1 MLELRNIVK
10 DYVSGNNVTHALKGI
25 SVNFRRNEFVSILGQ
40 SGCGKTTTL
49 NIIGGLDRYTK
60 GNLLINGK
68 STKQYKDRDWD
79 TYRNHSIG
87 FVFQTY
93 NLIAHQNIL
102 KNVELALTISG
113 VSREERK
120 QRAYQVLKI
129 VGLEG
134 MEKKKPNQLSGGQCQ
149 RVAIARAL
157 INNPEILLAD
167 EPTGAL
173 DSETSVQ
180 IMDLLKEV
188 ASDRLVIMVTHNPD
202 LANKYSTRI
211 ITMSDGLLTS
221 DSNPFDG
228 KEEKTLKKLENS
240 QENAENSELKEIS
253 KFKKGKK
260 KKSSMSLLTSMGLS
274 LSNLLSKMKRT
285 VLVTIAGSIGIIG
298 VSAVLGVSRGVK
310 DYIKDLQNDMLSS
323 YPLSIAEESV
333 DYTALITGLNNQ
345 NNREKF
351 KFDPNDPKVGVDS
364 MISYLMD
371 TYSDLTNVKTN
382 TIDEKMLDFI
392 DKMPKDD
399 VGAIKYN
406 YAIDPTNNIFGK
418 WKDQKSNKEDYISF
432 NGLTQRYIAELLTVD
447 GFKEYATFVD
457 LFTSFMNELPDDDEY
472 ILNQYDVITKD
483 PYSTN
488 EDDLVLVVD
497 KDTTLTDVVLAQ
509 IGVFDHD
516 SFLNIATCALEE
528 QKLKKDPEFEK
539 LPKEEKDAAIAKV
552 RDENKYDREF
562 SYDDLLGREFFYFPQ
577 NTIYSATKQ
586 DIADDKVNISL
597 NFAIYDGGVLDKFIT
612 LSFQSYLGYKLLFG
626 TMIERD
632 GTDYIT
638 KNIACVNNEISFDA
652 SKKIISKKDLAGT
665 WYAFDTNDLRT
676 LDINNMM
683 ALASAVQ
690 FSFDASF
697 VDDPETDVIEYI
709 TKMDTISRFMDPE
722 TPITPIET
730 DESWTETPDPVKGYK
745 YDAVADDAWIK
756 NPGSVHGIKMKIS
769 SILRLKDSK
778 NFGSLSRGLYYSKAF
793 GTKYINDSKNAVVT
807 NAIKDHINQKA
818 SHATEFND
826 AYVTF
831 SYYDHSDKE
840 MKYDG
845 YASSLNG
852 DLSSTFSDYMSAFTG
867 SNSAETNAVHLRS
880 LCGYKAIAKND
891 EEGEYD
897 HSEFKFLPR
906 EISIYPKS
914 FDAKDSITNYL
925 DRWNSDEVLTL
936 NDGVSDKEFRKVE
949 RDDLTYSDTISLIV
963 SVIDTFINA
972 ITIALVVF
980 TSLSLVVSCFMIAVI
995 TYISVVERIKEI
1007 GVIRSLGGRKGDVA
1021 SLFIVETMMTGLF
1034 SGVFGIVI
1042 TYILQIIVNAI
1053 LLAKFGL
1060 AIMNLT
1066 IWTALM
1072 MIGISVALSV
1082 LSGLVPSQSAAH
1094 KDPVVALRSNE

>member
-10 DYVSGNNVTHALKGI
+10 DYVSGNNITHALKGI
-25 SVNFRRNEFVSILGQ
+25 SVNFRKNEFVSILGQ

-93 NLIAHQNIL
+93 NLITHQNIL

-113 VSREERK
+113 VSKAERRE
-120 QRAYQVLKI
+120 RAYQVLKI

-173 DSETSVQ
+173 DSETSIQ

-188 ASDRLVIMVTHNPD
+188 AADRLVIMVTHNPD

-221 DSNPFDG
+221 DSNPYDG
-228 KEEKTLKKLENS
+228 KVEKTEEKPAKTAEKP
-240 QENAENSELKEIS
+240 ENSELKKI
-253 KFKKGKK
+253 KFFSKGKK
-260 KKSSMSLLTSMGLS
+260 KKSSMSILTSMGLS
-274 LSNLLSKMKRT
+274 LSNLLSKMRRT

-298 VSAVLGVSRGVK
+298 VSAVLAVSRGVK

-323 YPLSIAEESV
+323 YPISIAEESV

-345 NNREKF
+345 DKREKF
-351 KFDPNDPKVGVDS
+351 QFDPKDPKVGVDS
-364 MISYLMD
+364 MLSYLM
-371 TYSDLTNVKTN
+371 TAYSDLTNVKTN

-392 DKMPKDD
+392 DKMPKDN
-399 VGAIKYN
+399 VGSIKYN

-418 WKDQKSNKEDYISF
+418 WKDQKSNTEDYISF
-432 NGLTQRYIAELLTVD
+432 NGLTQRYIAELMTVD
-447 GFKEYATFVD
+447 GFTEYANFVD
-457 LFTSFMNELPDDDEY
+457 LFTSFMGELPVENQY
-472 ILNQYDVITKD
+472 ILDQYDVIAGD
-483 PYSTN
+483 AYSAN

-497 KDTTLTDVVLAQ
+497 KDTTITDIMLAQ
-509 IGVFDHD
+509 IGLFDHD
-516 SFLNIATCALEE
+516 SFINIATCAMAE
-528 QKLKKDPEFEK
+528 KNLKEDPEFEK
-539 LPKEEKDAAIAKV
+539 KSQSEKDEAIQKV
-552 RDENKYDREF
+552 REENKYPRDF
-562 SYDDLLGREFFYFPQ
+562 SYNDFVGREFYYFPQ
-577 NTIYSATKQ
+577 DTIYSK
-586 DIADDKVNISL
+586 DDHIADDKVTISL
-597 NFAIYDGGVLDKFIT
+597 NFSVLDSGNLDTFVT
-612 LSFQSYLGYKLLFG
+612 LSFQSYAGYNLLFG
-626 TMIERD
+626 TAIC
-632 GTDYIT
+632 
-638 KNIACVNNEISFDA
+638 KNGSNYETSTIACVNQAILESAEPVDDKTDLKGTWFAFEPADLVGANVNNPMDLMTKVKFMFTISDDAESISFTKDITDPMHSTTMIPSADA
-652 SKKIISKKDLAGT
+652 T
-665 WYAFDTNDLRT
+665 
-676 LDINNMM
+676 M
-683 ALASAVQ
+683 
-690 FSFDASF
+690 
-697 VDDPETDVIEYI
+697 E
-709 TKMDTISRFMDPE
+709 
-722 TPITPIET
+722 
-730 DESWTETPDPVKGYK
+730 WTETPDPVTGYSYHANAK
-745 YDAVADDAWIK
+745 AEWLNDPEAYGGK
-756 NPGSVHGIKMKIS
+756 KMKIS
-769 SILRLKDSK
+769 SILRLKNSK
-778 NFGSLSRGLYYSKAF
+778 NFGSLGRGLYFSKPF
-793 GTKYINDSKNAVVT
+793 GDKFTKDSENAETVT
-807 NAIKDHINQKA
+807 KAMKEHINSKLTHT
-818 SHATEFND
+818 SEFNQ
-826 AYVTF
+826 AYVKF
-831 SYYDHSDKE
+831 SYYDYKAEE
-840 MKYDG
+840 MKHDG

-852 DLSSTFSDYMSAFTG
+852 DLSSTFSDLFTG
-867 SNSAETNAVHLRS
+867 FTGVVDYSETNAVHFRS
-880 LCGYKAIAKND
+880 VCGYKVLKVND
-891 EEGEYD
+891 DEGQFD
-897 HSEFKFLPR
+897 HCEFKHLPR

-914 FDAKDSITNYL
+914 FDAKDSITDYL

-936 NDGVSDKEFRKVE
+936 NDVE
-949 RDDLTYSDTISLIV
+949 YTKAQRDDLTYSDTISLIV

-1034 SGVFGIVI
+1034 SGVFGIII
-1042 TYILQIIVNAI
+1042 TYILQVIVNAI
-1053 LLAKFGL
+1053 LVAKFGL

-1066 IWTALM
+1066 VLTALM
-1072 MIGISVALSV
+1072 MVGISIALSV
-1082 LSGLVPSQSAAH
+1082 LSGLIPSQSAAH

>member
-93 NLIAHQNIL
+93 NLITHQNIL

-113 VSREERK
+113 VSREERR

-173 DSETSVQ
+173 DSETSIQ

-228 KEEKTLKKLENS
+228 KEEKTPKKSENS
-240 QENAENSELKEIS
+240 QENAVNSNLQEVK
-253 KFKKGKK
+253 KFTKGKK

-274 LSNLLSKMKRT
+274 LSNLLSKMRRT

-345 NNREKF
+345 NTREKF

-371 TYSDLTNVKTN
+371 AYSDLTNVKTN

-399 VGAIKYN
+399 VGSIKYN
-406 YAIDPTNNIFGK
+406 YAIDTTNNIFGK
-418 WKDQKSNKEDYISF
+418 WKDQKSNTEDYISF

-457 LFTSFMNELPDDDEY
+457 LFTSFMTELPEDKNY
-472 ILNQYDVITKD
+472 VLSQYDVIAGD
-483 PYSTN
+483 AYSTN

-516 SFLNIATCALEE
+516 SFLNIATCALGE
-528 QKLKKDPEFEK
+528 QNLKKDPEFEK
-539 LPKEEKDAAIAKV
+539 KSKEEKDAAIQAV
-552 RDENKYDREF
+552 RDANPYNRTFEYE
-562 SYDDLLGREFFYFPQ
+562 DLVGREFYYFPQ
-577 NTIYSATKQ
+577 DTIYSATKQ
-586 DIADDKVNISL
+586 DIADDRVNISL
-597 NFAIYDGGVLDKFIT
+597 NFSIYDSGLLDKFVT
-612 LSFQSYLGYKLLFG
+612 LSYQSYLGYKLLFG
-626 TMIERD
+626 TMIEKV
-632 GTDYIT
+632 GSDYST
-638 KNIACVNNEISFDA
+638 KNIACVNMDISMDS
-652 SKKIISKKDLAGT
+652 SKKVTSKKDLAGT
-665 WYAFDTNDLRT
+665 WYAFDTNDLRNV
-676 LDINNMM
+676 DVNNPMS
-683 ALASAVQ
+683 LITSVQ
-690 FSFDASF
+690 FSFDVSF
-697 VDDPETDVIEYI
+697 VDDPEEDIVQYFAKTDFIHTSPI
-709 TKMDTISRFMDPE
+709 DT
-722 TPITPIET
+722 T
-730 DESWTETPDPVKGYK
+730 ESWTETPDPVQGYK
-745 YDAVADDAWIK
+745 YDAVAKNEWIN
-756 NPGSVHGIKMKIS
+756 NPESVHGLKMKIS

-778 NFGSLSRGLYYSKAF
+778 NFGSLGRGLYYSKAF
-793 GTKYINDSKNAVVT
+793 GTKFITDSKEAVVST
-807 NAIKDHINQKA
+807 ALKDHINSK
-818 SHATEFND
+818 STYSTEFKD

-831 SYYDHSDKE
+831 DYYDHKE
-840 MKYDG
+840 LKMKHDG

-867 SNSAETNAVHLRS
+867 TNYSETNAVHLRS
-880 LCGYKAIAKND
+880 LCGYKAILKND
-891 EEGEYD
+891 EEGEFD
-897 HSEFKFLPR
+897 HAEFKFLPR

-914 FDAKDSITNYL
+914 FEAKDSITNYL
-925 DRWNSDEVLTL
+925 DRWNSDEILTL
-936 NDGVSDKEFRKVE
+936 DDGTGEKEFTKAQ

-963 SVIDTFINA
+963 AVIDTFINA

-1034 SGVFGIVI
+1034 SGVFGIVM

-1053 LLAKFGL
+1053 LLVKFGL

-1072 MIGISVALSV
+1072 MIGISIALSV
-1082 LSGLVPSQSAAH
+1082 LSGLIPSQSAAH

>member
-10 DYVSGNNVTHALKGI
+10 DYVSNNNVTHALKGI
-25 SVNFRRNEFVSILGQ
+25 SVNFRKCEFVSILGQ

-49 NIIGGLDRYTK
+49 NIIGGLDRYTD
-60 GNLLINGK
+60 GDLLINGK
-68 STKQYKDRDWD
+68 STKEYKDRDWD

-93 NLIAHQNIL
+93 NLISHQNIL

-113 VSREERK
+113 VSKEERRE
-120 QRAYQVLKI
+120 RAYNVLKI
-129 VGLEG
+129 VGLQG

-188 ASDRLVIMVTHNPD
+188 ASDRLVIMVTHNPV
-202 LANKYSTRI
+202 LAHKYSTRI
-211 ITMSDGLLTS
+211 ITMSDGLLTA
-221 DSNPFDG
+221 DTNPYDG
-228 KEEKTLKKLENS
+228 KVEKTAKKP
-240 QENAENSELKEIS
+240 ANSEENPAVS
-253 KFKKGKK
+253 KGKK
-260 KKSSMSLLTSMGLS
+260 KKTSMSLFTSMGLS
-274 LSNLLSKMKRT
+274 LSNLVSKMKRT

-310 DYIKDLQNDMLSS
+310 DYIGDLQNDMLSS

-351 KFDPNDPKVGVDS
+351 QFDPKDPKVGVDS
-364 MISYLMD
+364 MISYLM
-371 TYSDLTNVKTN
+371 TAYSDLTNVKTN

-406 YAIDPTNNIFGK
+406 YAIDPTNNLFGK
-418 WKDQKSNKEDYISF
+418 WHDEKSETDDFISF
-432 NGLTQRYIAELLTVD
+432 NGLTQRYIAELMTVE
-447 GFKEYATFVD
+447 GFSEYASFVD
-457 LFTSFMNELPDDDEY
+457 LFTSFMSELPDDKDY
-472 ILNQYDVITKD
+472 VLDQYDVLYGN
-483 PYSTN
+483 YSTN

-516 SFLNIATCALEE
+516 SFLNIATCAIEE
-528 QKLKKDPEFEK
+528 RDFRESPDYTT
-539 LPKEEKDAAIAKV
+539 LPQSDKDAKIQEIRERNEYP
-552 RDENKYDREF
+552 RDFTYEQLLDRDF
-562 SYDDLLGREFFYFPQ
+562 YYFPQ
-577 NTIYSATKQ
+577 NTLYSYNNA
-586 DIADDKVNISL
+586 INLDKKKASL
-597 NFAIYDGGVLDKFIT
+597 NFCIYDSGT
-612 LSFQSYLGYKLLFG
+612 LKTFVNLSMQSFAGYNLLYG
-626 TMIERD
+626 SWLYKTTD
-632 GTDYIT
+632 GYEV
-638 KNIACVNNEISFDA
+638 KNVACLNVQQFLTSNFDVKTEEDLNGDWLA
-652 SKKIISKKDLAGT
+652 FTTEDLAKYMKDLPELLT
-665 WYAFDTNDLRT
+665 NHIAFGFK
-676 LDINNMM
+676 INN
-683 ALASAVQ
+683 ADPTENIFSASPVFDFTT
-690 FSFDASF
+690 FSVVYNTPENIDAQLNIE
-697 VDDPETDVIEYI
+697 DDPVQGYSYDSVAKNEW
-709 TKMDTISRFMDPE
+709 ISNP
-722 TPITPIET
+722 
-730 DESWTETPDPVKGYK
+730 SSAKGM
-745 YDAVADDAWIK
+745 
-756 NPGSVHGIKMKIS
+756 KMKIS

-778 NFGSLSRGLYYSKAF
+778 NFGSLSRGIYYSKAF
-793 GTKYINDSKNAVVT
+793 GTKYIEDSKSAVVT
-807 NAIKDHINQKA
+807 KDLESHIKDPLRYNTKY
-818 SHATEFND
+818 EN

-831 SYYDHSDKE
+831 DYYDHKNKTMVWDK
-840 MKYDG
+840 G

-852 DLSSTFSDYMSAFTG
+852 DLSTSFSDIFMSFG
-867 SNSAETNAVHLRS
+867 GVNYFDTNCVYLRS
-880 LCGYKAIAKND
+880 LCGYKALAKTND
-891 EEGEYD
+891 AGEFTGAD
-897 HSEFKFLPR
+897 FKFLPR

-914 FDAKDSITNYL
+914 FEAKDSITDYL
-925 DRWNSDEVLTL
+925 DRWNSDEILTL
-936 NDGVSDKEFRKVE
+936 NGVDYTRQE
-949 RDDLTYSDTISLIV
+949 RDDLTYTDTISLIV
-963 SVIDTFINA
+963 SVINTFINA

-1021 SLFIVETMMTGLF
+1021 SLFIMENLMTGLF
-1034 SGVFGIVI
+1034 SGVFGIVM
-1042 TYILQIIVNAI
+1042 TYILEIIVNAI
-1053 LLAKFGL
+1053 LVAKFGL

-1066 IWTALM
+1066 VLTALM

-1082 LSGLVPSQSAAH
+1082 LSGLIPSQSAAH

>member
-93 NLIAHQNIL
+93 NLITHQNIL

-113 VSREERK
+113 VSREERR
-120 QRAYQVLKI
+120 QRAYQVLKT

-173 DSETSVQ
+173 DSETSIQ

-188 ASDRLVIMVTHNPD
+188 STDRLVIMVTHNPD

-221 DSNPFDG
+221 DSNPFGG
-228 KEEKTLKKLENS
+228 KEEKTPKKSENS
-240 QENAENSELKEIS
+240 QENAVNSDLQEVK
-253 KFKKGKK
+253 KFTKGKK

-274 LSNLLSKMKRT
+274 LSNLLSKMRRT

-371 TYSDLTNVKTN
+371 AYSDLTNVKTN

-399 VGAIKYN
+399 VGSIKYN
-406 YAIDPTNNIFGK
+406 YAIDTTNNIFGK
-418 WKDQKSNKEDYISF
+418 WKDQKSNTEDYISF

-457 LFTSFMNELPDDDEY
+457 LFTSFMTELPEDKNY
-472 ILNQYDVITKD
+472 ILNQYDVIAGD
-483 PYSTN
+483 AYSTN

-516 SFLNIATCALEE
+516 SFLNIATCALGE
-528 QKLKKDPEFEK
+528 QNLKKDPEFEK
-539 LPKEEKDAAIAKV
+539 KSKEEKDAAIQAV
-552 RDENKYDREF
+552 RDANPYNRAFEYE
-562 SYDDLLGREFFYFPQ
+562 DLVGREFYYFPQ
-577 NTIYSATKQ
+577 DTIYSATKQ
-586 DIADDKVNISL
+586 DIADDRVNISL
-597 NFAIYDGGVLDKFIT
+597 NFSIYDSGLLDKFVT
-612 LSFQSYLGYKLLFG
+612 LSYQSYLGYKLLFG
-626 TMIERD
+626 TMIEKV
-632 GTDYIT
+632 GSDYST
-638 KNIACVNNEISFDA
+638 KNIACVNMDISMDS
-652 SKKIISKKDLAGT
+652 SKKVTSKKDLAGT
-665 WYAFDTNDLRT
+665 WYAFDTNDLRNV
-676 LDINNMM
+676 DVNNPMS
-683 ALASAVQ
+683 LITSVQ
-690 FSFDASF
+690 FSFDVSF
-697 VDDPETDVIEYI
+697 VDDPEEDIVQYFAKTDFIHTSPI
-709 TKMDTISRFMDPE
+709 DTA
-722 TPITPIET
+722 
-730 DESWTETPDPVKGYK
+730 ESWTETPDPVQGYK
-745 YDAVADDAWIK
+745 YDAVAKNEWIN
-756 NPGSVHGIKMKIS
+756 NPESVHGLKMKIS

-778 NFGSLSRGLYYSKAF
+778 NFGSLGRGLYYSKAF
-793 GTKYINDSKNAVVT
+793 GTKFITDSKEAVVST
-807 NAIKDHINQKA
+807 ALKDHINSK
-818 SHATEFND
+818 STYSTEFKD

-831 SYYDHSDKE
+831 DYYDHKE
-840 MKYDG
+840 LKMKHDG

-867 SNSAETNAVHLRS
+867 TNYSETNAVHLRS
-880 LCGYKAIAKND
+880 LCGYKAILKND
-891 EEGEYD
+891 EEGEFD
-897 HSEFKFLPR
+897 HAEFKFLPR

-914 FDAKDSITNYL
+914 FEAKDSITNYL
-925 DRWNSDEVLTL
+925 DRWNGDEILTL
-936 NDGVSDKEFRKVE
+936 DDGTGEKEFTKAQ

-963 SVIDTFINA
+963 AVIDTFINA

-1034 SGVFGIVI
+1034 SGVFGIVM

-1053 LLAKFGL
+1053 LLVKFGL

-1072 MIGISVALSV
+1072 MIGISIALSV
-1082 LSGLVPSQSAAH
+1082 LSGLIPSQSAAH

>member
-1 MLELRNIVK
+1 MLELRNIIK

-25 SVNFRRNEFVSILGQ
+25 SVNFRRNEFVSILGP

-93 NLIAHQNIL
+93 NLITHQNIL

-228 KEEKTLKKLENS
+228 KEEKTPKKPENS
-240 QENAENSELKEIS
+240 QENDVNSDLQEVK
-253 KFKKGKK
+253 KFTKGKK
-260 KKSSMSLLTSMGLS
+260 KKSSMSLLTSIGLS
-274 LSNLLSKMKRT
+274 TSNLLSKMKRT
-285 VLVTIAGSIGIIG
+285 ILVMIAGSIGIIG

-323 YPLSIAEESV
+323 YPISIAEESV

-351 KFDPNDPKVGVDS
+351 KFNPEDPKVGVDS
-364 MISYLMD
+364 MISYLMSA
-371 TYSDLTNVKTN
+371 YSDLTNVKTN
-382 TIDEKMLDFI
+382 TIDEKMLSFI
-392 DKMPKDD
+392 DGMPKDN
-399 VGAIKYN
+399 VGSIKYN
-406 YAIDPTNNIFGK
+406 YAIDPTNNLFGK
-418 WKDQKSNKEDYISF
+418 WRDQKSDTNDFISF
-432 NGLTQRYIAELLTVD
+432 NGLTQRYIAELMTVD
-447 GFKEYATFVD
+447 GFTEYANFVD
-457 LFTSFMNELPDDDEY
+457 LFTSFMNELPADNDY
-472 ILNQYDVITKD
+472 VLNQYDVIAGE
-483 PYSTN
+483 YSTN

-516 SFLNIATCALEE
+516 SFLNIATCALGERN
-528 QKLKKDPEFEK
+528 LKEDPEFEK
-539 LPKEEKDAAIAKV
+539 KTQAEKDEAIAKV
-552 RDENKYDREF
+552 RAENPYNRDFGYDE
-562 SYDDLLGREFFYFPQ
+562 LVGREFYYFPQ
-577 NTIYSATKQ
+577 NSLYKENVVINNEKKS
-586 DIADDKVNISL
+586 VSL
-597 NFAIYDGGVLDKFIT
+597 NFVILDSGNIKAFVNLSLQTLAGLNVLMGSWVIKNGANYETTTVACLNADRFNDPE
-612 LSFQSYLGYKLLFG
+612 YKIL
-626 TMIERD
+626 
-632 GTDYIT
+632 T
-638 KNIACVNNEISFDA
+638 KP
-652 SKKIISKKDLAGT
+652 DLAGT
-665 WYAFDTNDLRT
+665 WLGFNVQDLMAYSS
-676 LDINNMM
+676 NMFE
-683 ALASAVQ
+683 LLNHISFG
-690 FSFDASF
+690 FSVDANGEAGTYSDNVSF
-697 VDDPETDVIEYI
+697 VPYTMSFNFADEENI
-709 TKMDTISRFMDPE
+709 TIDTQILD
-722 TPITPIET
+722 
-730 DESWTETPDPVKGYK
+730 DPVKGYA
-745 YDAVADDAWIK
+745 YDATATSDMIN
-756 NPGSVHGIKMKIS
+756 NPSTYGGMKLKIS

-778 NFGSLSRGLYYSKAF
+778 NFGCLSRGLYFPKTF
-793 GTKYINDSKNAVVT
+793 GAKYIDESKNGKVT
-807 NAIKDHINQKA
+807 NDLKAHISNSLTHNTQY
-818 SHATEFND
+818 SN
-826 AYVTF
+826 AYVRY
-831 SYYDHSDKE
+831 SYYDHKLKTMRD
-840 MKYDG
+840 DG

-852 DLSSTFSDYMSAFTG
+852 DLSTSFSDLFSGLTG
-867 SNSAETNAVHLRS
+867 VNYFNTNATYLRS
-880 LCGYKAIAKND
+880 LCGYKALAKNND
-891 EEGEYD
+891 EGEFV
-897 HSEFKFLPR
+897 SAEFKFLPR

-914 FDAKDSITNYL
+914 FDGKDSITNYL
-925 DRWNSDEVLTL
+925 DRWNSDEILTL
-936 NDGVSDKEFRKVE
+936 DGVEYTKAQ
-949 RDDLTYSDTISLIV
+949 RDDMTYTDTISLIV
-963 SVIDTFINA
+963 AVIDTFINA
-972 ITIALVVF
+972 ITIALIVF

-1034 SGVFGIVI
+1034 SGVFGIVM

-1066 IWTALM
+1066 IWTAFM

>member
-93 NLIAHQNIL
+93 NLITHQNIL
-102 KNVELALTISG
+102 NNVELALTISG
-113 VSREERK
+113 VSREERR

-173 DSETSVQ
+173 DSETSIQ

-188 ASDRLVIMVTHNPD
+188 STDRLVIMVTHNPD

-228 KEEKTLKKLENS
+228 KEEKTPKKSENS
-240 QENAENSELKEIS
+240 QENAVNSDLQEVK
-253 KFKKGKK
+253 KFTKGKK

-274 LSNLLSKMKRT
+274 LSNLLSKMRRT

-345 NNREKF
+345 DNREKF

-371 TYSDLTNVKTN
+371 AYSDLTNVKTN

-399 VGAIKYN
+399 VGSIKYN
-406 YAIDPTNNIFGK
+406 YAIDTTNNIFGK
-418 WKDQKSNKEDYISF
+418 WKDQKSNTEDYISF

-457 LFTSFMNELPDDDEY
+457 LFTSFMTELPEDKNY
-472 ILNQYDVITKD
+472 ILNQYDVIAGD
-483 PYSTN
+483 AYSTN

-516 SFLNIATCALEE
+516 SFLNIATCALGE
-528 QKLKKDPEFEK
+528 QNLKKDPEFEK
-539 LPKEEKDAAIAKV
+539 KSKEEKDAAIQAV
-552 RDENKYDREF
+552 RDANPYNRAFEYE
-562 SYDDLLGREFFYFPQ
+562 DLVGREFYYFPQ
-577 NTIYSATKQ
+577 DTIYSATKQ
-586 DIADDKVNISL
+586 DIADDRVNISL
-597 NFAIYDGGVLDKFIT
+597 NFSIYDSGLLDKFVT
-612 LSFQSYLGYKLLFG
+612 LSYQSYLGYKLLFG
-626 TMIERD
+626 TMIEKV
-632 GTDYIT
+632 GSDYST
-638 KNIACVNNEISFDA
+638 KNIACVNMDISMDS
-652 SKKIISKKDLAGT
+652 SKKVTSKKDLAGT
-665 WYAFDTNDLRT
+665 WYAFDTNDLRNV
-676 LDINNMM
+676 DVNNPMS
-683 ALASAVQ
+683 LITSVQ
-690 FSFDASF
+690 FSFDVSF
-697 VDDPETDVIEYI
+697 VDDPEEDIVQYFAKTDFIHTSPI
-709 TKMDTISRFMDPE
+709 DTA
-722 TPITPIET
+722 
-730 DESWTETPDPVKGYK
+730 ESWTETPDPVQGYK
-745 YDAVADDAWIK
+745 YDAVAKNEWIN
-756 NPGSVHGIKMKIS
+756 NPESVHGLKMKIS

-778 NFGSLSRGLYYSKAF
+778 NFGSLGRGLYYSKAF
-793 GTKYINDSKNAVVT
+793 GTKFITDSKEAVVST
-807 NAIKDHINQKA
+807 ALKDHINSK
-818 SHATEFND
+818 STYSTEFKD

-831 SYYDHSDKE
+831 DYYDHKE
-840 MKYDG
+840 LKMKHDG

-867 SNSAETNAVHLRS
+867 TNYSETNAVHLRS
-880 LCGYKAIAKND
+880 LCGYKAILKND
-891 EEGEYD
+891 EKGEFD
-897 HSEFKFLPR
+897 HAEFKFLPR

-914 FDAKDSITNYL
+914 FEAKDSITNYL
-925 DRWNSDEVLTL
+925 DRWNSDEILTL
-936 NDGVSDKEFRKVE
+936 DDGTGEKEFTKAQ

-963 SVIDTFINA
+963 AVIDTFINA

-1034 SGVFGIVI
+1034 SGVFGIVM

-1072 MIGISVALSV
+1072 MIGISIALSV
-1082 LSGLVPSQSAAH
+1082 LSGLIPSQSAAH

>member
-25 SVNFRRNEFVSILGQ
+25 SVNFRKNEFVSILGQ

-49 NIIGGLDRYTK
+49 NIIGGLDRYTS

-79 TYRNHSIG
+79 TYRNHSVG

-129 VGLEG
+129 VGLDG

-173 DSETSVQ
+173 DSETSIQ

-228 KEEKTLKKLENS
+228 KEEKIPKNSENS
-240 QENAENSELKEIS
+240 KENPINSDLQEVK
-253 KFKKGKK
+253 KFTKGKK

-274 LSNLLSKMKRT
+274 LSNLLSKMRRT

-323 YPLSIAEESV
+323 YPIKIAEESV
-333 DYTALITGLNNQ
+333 DYTSLITGLNNQ
-345 NNREKF
+345 NTREKF

-364 MISYLMD
+364 MIAYLMN

-382 TIDEKMLDFI
+382 TIDKKMLDFI
-392 DKMPKDD
+392 DKMPKDN
-399 VGAIKYN
+399 VGAITYN

-418 WKDQKSNKEDYISF
+418 WKDQATNTEDYISF
-432 NGLTQRYIAELLTVD
+432 NGLTQRYIAELKTVE
-447 GFKEYATFVD
+447 GFNSYATFVD
-457 LFTSFMNELPDDDEY
+457 LFTSFLVEIPDEKEY
-472 ILNQYDVITKD
+472 ILDQYDVIAGE
-483 PYSTN
+483 YSSN
-488 EDDLVLVVD
+488 VDDLILVVD
-497 KDTTLTDVVLAQ
+497 KDTTLTDVLLAQ

-516 SFLNIATCALEE
+516 SFLNLALCAIKEQEE
-528 QKLKKDPEFEK
+528 KKKEGFENK
-539 LPKEEKDAAIAKV
+539 TKEEKDEIINGV
-552 RDENKYDREF
+552 REKYPYPRDFKYE
-562 SYDDLLGREFFYFPQ
+562 DLVNRDFYYFPQ
-577 NTIYSATKQ
+577 ATTYQKDVVVSPGLKMFNVNFMDGTNTI
-586 DIADDKVNISL
+586 VSL
-597 NFAIYDGGVLDKFIT
+597 ST
-612 LSFQSYLGYKLLFG
+612 QSYMGTTGLFG
-626 TMIERD
+626 TLLTDD
-632 GTDYIT
+632 GMGGYNVQTIVCLNT
-638 KNIACVNNEISFDA
+638 ELPPTLN
-652 SKKIISKKDLAGT
+652 SKEDLAGT
-665 WYAFDTNDLRT
+665 WTVIDVNTMAPVPAYTFIINENGTKVNLGGSE
-676 LDINNMM
+676 LD
-683 ALASAVQ
+683 
-690 FSFDASF
+690 
-697 VDDPETDVIEYI
+697 VDIQSSEPT
-709 TKMDTISRFMDPE
+709 
-722 TPITPIET
+722 
-730 DESWTETPDPVKGYK
+730 PVKGYA
-745 YDAVADDAWIK
+745 YEAVANSGWLA
-756 NPGSVHGIKMKIS
+756 NPENELINGKKLQIS
-769 SILRLKDSK
+769 AILRLKES
-778 NFGSLSRGLYYSKAF
+778 NQFGSLGRGLYYSEAF
-793 GTKYINDSKNAVVT
+793 KERFISDSKSDLAKVT
-807 NAIKDHINQKA
+807 KALKDHIK
-818 SHATEFND
+818 SPIYHSTEFD
-826 AYVTF
+826 QAFVTF
-831 SYYDHSDKE
+831 DYFNHSTNGIDH
-840 MKYDG
+840 G

-852 DLSSTFSDYMSAFTG
+852 DFSTSFTDLFAG
-867 SNSAETNAVHLRS
+867 LTGGGSAEKNAVHLRS
-880 LCGYKAIAKND
+880 LCGDKVINENNEDGTFKNA
-891 EEGEYD
+891 
-897 HSEFKFLPR
+897 EFKPFPR

-914 FDAKDSITNYL
+914 FEGKDEITSYL
-925 DRWNSDEVLTL
+925 DKWNEDVVLTL
-936 NDGVSDKEFRKVE
+936 DGNDYRRVD
-949 RDDLTYSDTISLIV
+949 RDELTYTDTISLIV

-1042 TYILQIIVNAI
+1042 TYILQIIINAI
-1053 LLAKFGL
+1053 LVVKYGL

-1066 IWTALM
+1066 FLTALM
-1072 MIGISVALSV
+1072 MIGISIALSV
-1082 LSGLVPSQSAAH
+1082 LSGLIPSQSAAH